1 MKIFSIILF
10 AVLVLPLCIT
20 AQTTI
25 RTVDSKTGQPIPYVF
40 IKLNSQQNFVTD
52 EAGIVKVSLGKQ
64 EEMIFSHVAF
74 ASSTLSVPESGEF
87 IARLDRTD
95 NNLSEV
101 VVSSFQTER
110 PLLVQ
115 AAAISRVSES
125 ELYRFNETSIVHAF
139 NTKPGIRVE
148 ERTPASYRISIRG
161 SSLRS
166 PFGVRNTKVYWNDI
180 PFTAADGTT
189 PLNLLDL
196 SNIENTEIIKGPAG
210 SIYGAGNGGV
220 ISFTSKQQVDE
231 NRISTDFALGDFG
244 LMRYRIGI
252 EQQLENGGISASY
265 ANQKADGYRDHTAM
279 DREVF
284 QIAGHFNPSEKQK
297 ITTQLL
303 YSDLF
308 YELPGALTS
317 DQLTENPRQAR
328 PGSASQNAS
337 VALKSMY
344 GTLGQE
350 YSFSPKTSNKSSVYI
365 NTVDFE
371 NPFNL
376 DYKKETQFSYG
387 GRTSF
392 THDGTLA
399 NFPIR
404 LIGGGEYQLAKTA
417 AQNFGNRNGNADT
430 IRFSDDLITTTA
442 FLFQQIEAEL
452 SDKLLFTIGLSQNFS
467 RFDIARNIDAL
478 RGMPSSASRR
488 FDPVIVPRVA
498 LSAKL
503 NETSAV
509 HGSISS
515 GFSPPTIDEVRTN
528 EGSINLDLEA
538 ERGVN
543 YEVGYRGSYKQGMVY
558 LDVSAFYFKLDQT
571 ITTFT
576 NEQGVVLFRNAGATD
591 QKGLEAMLDYA
602 LVRNQLT
609 FVQEVKL
616 THSFTGHYFTFSDF
630 SRGTNDFSGNDL
642 TGVAPNTL
650 VNQVD
655 IRTKPGIYLNFT
667 HQYVDEIP
675 LNDANTVYQDAYN
688 LVNARVGW
696 RSNLGVKWDM
706 EVYAGVENLLNETY
720 SLGNDLNAFGGRFYQ
735 PAPTRNYYGGIKLGM
750 KY

>member
-1 MKIFSIILF
+1 MKKLSFLLISLF
-10 AVLVLPLCIT
+10 FLSFAAT
-20 AQTTI
+20 AQTLV
-25 RTVDSKTGQPIPYVF
+25 RTVDSRSGEAIPFVF
-40 IKLNSQQNFVTD
+40 IKQNNQQSFVTD
-52 EAGIVKVSLGKQ
+52 ESGEVSISL
-64 EEMIFSHVAF
+64 EEDTEMIFSHVAF
-74 ASSTLSVPESGEF
+74 GSSTHTVLASGVVTV
-87 IARLDRTD
+87 RLEAVD
-95 NNLSEV
+95 NPLSEV

-115 AAAISRVSES
+115 AAAISRVTES

-148 ERTPASYRISIRG
+148 ERAPASYRISIRG

-166 PFGVRNTKVYWNDI
+166 PFGVRNTKVYWNGI

-189 PLNLLDL
+189 PLNILDL

-220 ISFTSKQQVDE
+220 ISFISKQQVDE
-231 NRISTDFALGDFG
+231 NRISADFSVGDFG
-244 LMRYRIGI
+244 MMRYRLGI
-252 EQQLENGGISASY
+252 DQKLENGGISASY
-265 ANQKADGYRDHTAM
+265 AHQKADGYREHTAM
-279 DREVF
+279 DRQVF
-284 QIAGHFNPSEKQK
+284 QIAGHFNPSDRQK

-308 YELPGALTS
+308 YELPGALTAA
-317 DQLTENPRQAR
+317 QLAENPRQAR
-328 PGSASQNAS
+328 PGSAAQNAS
-337 VALKSMY
+337 ISQKSMY
-344 GTLGQE
+344 GTVGQE
-350 YSFSPKTSNKSSVYI
+350 YRFSPKTFNKTSVYI

-392 THDGTLA
+392 THDGTIGTI
-399 NFPIR
+399 PIR

-417 AQNFGNRNGNADT
+417 AQNFGNRNGMADT
-430 IRFSDDLITTTA
+430 VRFSDDLITTTA
-442 FLFQQIEAEL
+442 FLFQQLEAEL
-452 SDKLLFTIGLSQNFS
+452 SERLLFTVGLSENFS
-467 RFDIARNIDAL
+467 NYNITRNIDAL
-478 RGMPSSASRR
+478 RGVPSAATRR
-488 FDPVIVPRVA
+488 FNPVIVPRIA

-538 ERGVN
+538 EKGIN
-543 YEVGYRGSYKQGMVY
+543 YEVGYRGSYKQGRVN
-558 LDVSAFYFKLDQT
+558 LDVTAFYFKLDQT

-576 NEQGVVLFRNAGATD
+576 NEQGVVLFRNAGATN
-591 QKGLEAMLDYA
+591 QKGIEAMVDYA
-602 LVRNQLT
+602 VIRNQLT
-609 FVQEVKL
+609 FLQEVKL
-616 THSFTGHYFTFSDF
+616 THSFTGHYFTFSNF
-630 SRGTNDFSGNDL
+630 SRGSNDFSGNDL
-642 TGVAPNTL
+642 TGVSPNTL
-650 VNQVD
+650 VNQLD
-655 IRTKPGIYLNFT
+655 IRTKPGIYLNVT

-675 LNDANTVYQDAYN
+675 LNDANTIYQDPYN
-688 LVNARVGW
+688 LVNMRMGW
-696 RSNLGVKWDM
+696 RGNLGIKWSI
-706 EVYAGVENLLNETY
+706 EAFAGVENLLNETY